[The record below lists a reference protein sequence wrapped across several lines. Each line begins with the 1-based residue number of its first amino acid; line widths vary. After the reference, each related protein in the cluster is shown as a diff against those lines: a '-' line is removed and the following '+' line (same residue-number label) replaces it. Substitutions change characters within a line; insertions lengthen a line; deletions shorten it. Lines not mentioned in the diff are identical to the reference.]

1 MGHLTSGHM
10 LSLPFSIT
18 AKRLSQHS
26 TLSSLSIPHGLQVQ
40 SGSAL
45 LVSLGMFT
53 GVSLARPLPFFY
65 LTDIIESFCQ
75 NASKKTPWGPLTNG
89 TDGFEAETATPPIS
103 GSCMPPGGPHWTGRD
118 GPVLVDEPPHP
129 DKPGSRLLCGSVSQG
144 DPTEGKESQAY
155 HSYYGVLR

>member
-18 AKRLSQHS
+18 AKRLSQHC

-40 SGSAL
+40 SGPAL
-45 LVSLGMFT
+45 LLSLGMFT
-53 GVSLARPLPFFY
+53 AVSLARPLPFFY

-75 NASKKTPWGPLTNG
+75 NASKKTLWGPLTNG

-103 GSCMPPGGPHWTGRD
+103 GSRMPPGGPQTGQV
-118 GPVLVDEPPHP
+118 GMEWCWWMSLPTPTNLA
-129 DKPGSRLLCGSVSQG
+129 QG
-144 DPTEGKESQAY
+144 YCVGQSPKEILQKVKKVR
-155 HSYYGVLR
+155 HTTVIMGF